1 MTLVVDASVAFKWFA
16 QEDGTDRAL
25 VLLEREEPIVAP
37 DLIVAEI
44 CNAAWKSLRRRE
56 LSPAQFDAI
65 VEDVAQPFSRPVSIE
80 GLIRPATARRAAWI
94 IRSTTA
100 CISLSQTPRGCQSS
114 RPSSACLP
122 PSTARA
128 WPAGYHGSD
137 RETAEPGRGEA
148 QGRRVGTRAGKPGEA
163 PRPVL

>member
-25 VLLEREEPIVAP
+25 ALLEREEPIVAP

-65 VEDVAQPFSRPVSIE
+65 VSDVAQPFSRLVPLDR
-80 GLIRPATARRAAWI
+80 LIRPAAALTRRLDHPIYDCVYLALADTEGLPVVTADQRLLAAV
-94 IRSTTA
+94 RGTTLA
-100 CISLSQTPRGCQSS
+100 GQVSQ
-114 RPSSACLP
+114 L
-122 PSTARA
+122 
-128 WPAGYHGSD
+128 
-137 RETAEPGRGEA
+137 
-148 QGRRVGTRAGKPGEA
+148 
-163 PRPVL
+163 

>member
-25 VLLEREEPIVAP
+25 VLLEHEEPIVAP

-65 VEDVAQPFSRPVSIE
+65 VDDVAQPFSRLVPIE
-80 GLIRPATARRAAWI
+80 GLIRPAAALTRRLDHPVYDCLYLALADTEGLPIVTADERLLAAVT
-94 IRSTTA
+94 RT
-100 CISLSQTPRGCQSS
+100 SL
-114 RPSSACLP
+114 
-122 PSTARA
+122 
-128 WPAGYHGSD
+128 AG
-137 RETAEPGRGEA
+137 
-148 QGRRVGTRAGKPGEA
+148 RVVR
-163 PRPVL
+163 L

>member
-44 CNAAWKSLRRRE
+44 CNAAWKSLRRAE

-65 VEDVAQPFSRPVSIE
+65 VSDVAQPFSRLVPVE
-80 GLIRPATARRAAWI
+80 RLIRPAAALTRRLDHPIYDCLYLALADTEGLRVVTADQRLVAVV
-94 IRSTTA
+94 SGTTLA
-100 CISLSQTPRGCQSS
+100 S
-114 RPSSACLP
+114 RVVRL
-122 PSTARA
+122 
-128 WPAGYHGSD
+128 
-137 RETAEPGRGEA
+137 
-148 QGRRVGTRAGKPGEA
+148 
-163 PRPVL
+163 

>member
-65 VEDVAQPFSRPVSIE
+65 VDDVAQPFSRLVPIE
-80 GLIRPATARRAAWI
+80 GLIRPATALTRRLDHPVYDCLYLALADTEGLPIVTADERLLAAV
-94 IRSTTA
+94 TGT
-100 CISLSQTPRGCQSS
+100 SL
-114 RPSSACLP
+114 
-122 PSTARA
+122 
-128 WPAGYHGSD
+128 AG
-137 RETAEPGRGEA
+137 
-148 QGRRVGTRAGKPGEA
+148 RVVR
-163 PRPVL
+163 L